1 MTIALNGLGEI
12 HMQDEEYLKMIHE
25 TSNLVAKEKSVSLS
39 NAIIAYHETAPISNE
54 VEFWH
59 WLSKNYPKDLSSAK
73 LIQQAALSKPRWL
86 TTQIQGKGYE
96 WDYMLLRRSDPFN
109 IFSRF
114 DAGTSPTQPGIDITE
129 SNILDS
135 SIKATYQNKAYLS
148 SNNPNLHN
156 TPSDAIVVT
165 NREKV
170 AYAQRQ
176 GYTTEEYLDSDEI
189 AKIRDSRFKQAL
201 NGKAVGNYSLKSIAT
216 SSAKAG
222 AIAAVIGMT
231 IETVNSYKAWKN
243 GDITSDEY
251 IKEIFKTGGHVGLTA
266 GLTTAVTF
274 PVNALL
280 ATVGASTL
288 IAIPVAFVVSS
299 TINEIIAP
307 LFGNGEYKKYLAEA
321 KYYQSLESLYGNLI
335 DAINESA
342 SQCENFIKQMTLQRE
357 RHEQMKNFS
366 MQMNNSLKKLYDS
379 I

>member
-1 MTIALNGLGEI
+1 MGGGIVTA
-12 HMQDEEYLKMIHE
+12 EEYVKMMNE
-25 TSNLVAKEKSVSLS
+25 TGELISKEKSKSLA
-39 NAIIAYHETAPISNE
+39 NAMLAYHETVPISNE
-54 VEFWH
+54 IEFWN
-59 WLSKNYPKDLSSAK
+59 WLGQNYPKDLSSTE
-73 LIQQAALSKPRWL
+73 LIKQSALNKSRWL
-86 TTQIQGKGYE
+86 NTQLQGKGYE
-96 WDYMLLRRSDPFN
+96 WDYMLLRRSDPLN
-109 IFSRF
+109 ILSRF

-129 SNILDS
+129 SNILDG

-170 AYAQRQ
+170 AYAQQQ
-176 GYTTEEYLDSDEI
+176 GYTTEEYLDSAEI

-201 NGKAVGNYSLKSIAT
+201 NGKAVGNYSLKTIAI

-231 IETVNSYKAWKN
+231 IETVTSYKAWKN
-243 GDITSDEY
+243 GGITSDEY
-251 IKEIFKTGGHVGLTA
+251 MKGIFKTGGHVGLTA

-357 RHEQMKNFS
+357 RHDQMKNVS